1 MKLVRAAT
9 IANLT
14 RTLFAVT
21 LVLGTPA
28 RAADLHAILV
38 DVSAHFQFPGALLLV
53 SAPEG
58 TEIVTTG
65 TANLATGTPV
75 TENTRFH
82 VASVGK
88 ILTAAAVLQLVEA
101 KALSP
106 DDPVRPFLDGK
117 EAERLTHLDQA
128 TIGRLLS
135 HTSGLPDCLR
145 NALFSIPEHPD
156 IRWTASEA
164 LRLGRC
170 RPATPPGAY
179 HYSNTNYIL
188 LGHIL
193 EKRDGGDLADIL
205 ARRILGPLEMADS
218 TVAVDSADPL
228 LAHGYRMPN
237 PQGERRDGSLL
248 AWSSRLGD
256 APLTTTGRDLERFF
270 NSLFRPSQKRILSP
284 ESLAAMRVERGRDED
299 EGYGWGLQRVES
311 DAGLRLGHSGR
322 FGGFSAEAWYYP
334 DKDRIVI
341 LLANGDEHSQDEPM
355 DMIEAGLFPPPPPV
369 PPLNVLE
376 SGSR

>member
-1 MKLVRAAT
+1 MAALSIT
-9 IANLT
+9 
-14 RTLFAVT
+14 VT
-21 LVLGTPA
+21 LCGPA
-28 RAADLHAILV
+28 RAADSYAILS
-38 DVSAHFQFPGALLLV
+38 DVAARFQFPGALLLI

-65 TANLATGTPV
+65 TANLATGAPV

-88 ILTAAAVLQLVEA
+88 VLTAVAILQLVEA
-101 KALSP
+101 KRLSP
-106 DDPVRPFLDGK
+106 QDSVRPFLEPK

-128 TIGRLLS
+128 DIGRLLS

-164 LRLGRC
+164 LRLGHC
-170 RPATPPGAY
+170 RPATAPGAY

-193 EKRDGGDLADIL
+193 EQRDGTGLAHSL
-205 ARRILGPLEMADS
+205 ERRILTPLEMADS
-218 TVAVDSADPL
+218 AVAVDPADPL
-228 LAHGYRMPN
+228 LAHGYRLPS
-237 PQGERRDGSLL
+237 PQGERKDASLL

-270 NSLFRPSQKRILSP
+270 SSLFRPSARHLLSP
-284 ESLAAMRVERGRDED
+284 EMLAAMTVERGRDED
-299 EGYGWGLQRVES
+299 EGYGWGLQRVEG

-322 FGGFSAEAWYYP
+322 FAGFSAEAWYYP

-341 LLANGDEHSQDEPM
+341 LLANGDEHTQDDPM
-355 DMIEAGLFPPPPPV
+355 DIIEAGLFPSPAKTS
-369 PPLNVLE
+369 E
-376 SGSR
+376 SP